1 MLKCK
6 VQFWNGKEIILE
18 KEIEAE
24 NLSELNHIALDIAKE
39 SKTRYSLGE
48 IKEIEDV

>member
-6 VQFWNGKEIILE
+6 VQFWNESGVAFE
-18 KEIEAE
+18 KELTAE

-39 SKTRYSLGE
+39 NKMRYSLVE
-48 IKEIEDV
+48 IKENDNV